1 MAKVETILV
10 VGGGVAGLT
19 TAAALHR
26 HGFTTELVERQQ
38 TWHALGAGFL
48 VQANGMRML
57 LALGLAAGVENAG
70 AVVRRWQFCDERGD
84 LLSET
89 DLEALWGDTG
99 PCVGIERPKLQ
110 RALLPGVANLRC
122 RLGTSV
128 ISLVQDDRRVSVEF
142 SDGSTGDYDL
152 VVGADGIKSTVRA
165 LTLTAAAPSDLGAMN
180 WRSVAPIRPAGL
192 TGLQMHLGDGCV
204 FGLVPMGAG
213 RTYGFAYV
221 IQPRF
226 QDPLEGRLERLRN
239 RFATFG
245 GRAQEYLASLGRDDE
260 VICSAMEWMEFEKW
274 HAGRVVLVGDA
285 AHASSPMMGQ
295 GGCMAM
301 EDACVLAE
309 ELRAAASVQNA
320 LASYVNRRKARVK
333 WVQHQSKAVGEILAV
348 PSAVRNAA
356 LRERGNEAMKSRFGP
371 LVPAP
376 YLRTRNS
383 RQARQRRHGSF
394 LNPARRRDRLARRHS
409 ARGGRRADRL
419 NRRVRWCRLAG

>member
-1 MAKVETILV
+1 MAKIETILV

-48 VQANGMRML
+48 VHANGMRML
-57 LALGLAAGVENAG
+57 RALDLAAGVENAG
-70 AVVRRWQFCDERGD
+70 AVVGRWQFCDVHGD

-89 DLEALWGDTG
+89 DLEALWGDAG
-99 PCVGIERPKLQ
+99 PCVGIERSKLQ
-110 RALLPGVANLRC
+110 RALLPGVGNLRC

-128 ISLVQDDRRVSVEF
+128 ISVMQDDRRVSVGF
-142 SDGSTGDYDL
+142 SDGSTEDYDL
-152 VVGADGIKSTVRA
+152 VIGADGIRSTVRA
-165 LTLTAAAPSDLGAMN
+165 LVLTAAAPSDLGAMN
-180 WRSVAPIRPAGL
+180 WRSIAPIRL
-192 TGLQMHLGDGCV
+192 TALQMHMGNGCM

-226 QDPLEGRLERLRN
+226 HDPLEGRLDRLRN

-245 GRAQEYLASLGRDDE
+245 GRVQEYLASLERDDQI
-260 VICSAMEWMEFEKW
+260 ICSAMEWMEFEKW

-301 EDACVLAE
+301 EDAVVLAD
-309 ELRAAASVQNA
+309 ELRAAVTVESA
-320 LASYVNRRKARVK
+320 LASYV
-333 WVQHQSKAVGEILAV
+333 
-348 PSAVRNAA
+348 
-356 LRERGNEAMKSRFGP
+356 
-371 LVPAP
+371 
-376 YLRTRNS
+376 S
-383 RQARQRRHGSF
+383 RQR
-394 LNPARRRDRLARRHS
+394 PAS
-409 ARGGRRADRL
+409 NGFNTRA
-419 NRRVRWCRLAG
+419 WQ

>member
-1 MAKVETILV
+1 MANIETILV

-38 TWHALGAGFL
+38 SWHALGAGFL

-57 LALGLAAGVENAG
+57 LSLGLAAGVEDAG
-70 AVVRRWQFCDERGD
+70 VVVRRWQFCDEQGEV
-84 LLSET
+84 LSET
-89 DLEALWGDTG
+89 DLEELWGDAG
-99 PCVGIERPKLQ
+99 PCVGIERSKLQ
-110 RALLPGVANLRC
+110 RALLPGVGNLRC

-128 ISLVQDDRRVSVEF
+128 ISLVQDDRRVSVGF
-142 SDGSTGDYDL
+142 SDGSTEDYDL
-152 VVGADGIKSTVRA
+152 VVGADGIRSTVRA

-180 WRSVAPIRPAGL
+180 WRSIAPIRPAGL
-192 TGLQMHLGDGCV
+192 TGLQMHMGDGCM

-226 QDPLEGRLERLRN
+226 HDPLEGRLDRLRN

-245 GRAQEYLASLGRDDE
+245 GRVQEYLASLKRDDQ

-274 HAGRVVLVGDA
+274 HTGRVVLVGDA

-309 ELRAAASVQNA
+309 ELRAAATVESA
-320 LASYVNRRKARVK
+320 LASYVSRRKARVE
-333 WVQHQSKAVGEILAV
+333 WVQHQSMAVGESLII
-348 PSAVRNAA
+348 PSAVRNAT
-356 LRERGNEAMKSRFGP
+356 LCQRGNEAMHARFGP
-371 LVPAP
+371 LVSAP
-376 YLRTRNS
+376 
-383 RQARQRRHGSF
+383 
-394 LNPARRRDRLARRHS
+394 
-409 ARGGRRADRL
+409 
-419 NRRVRWCRLAG
+419 